1 MEPEKTKASIELD
14 GLSPTA
20 LVCLLITNVLDEEL
34 CSGRYHIYR
43 GTLSEN
49 GKELLRLWDYS
60 IDRMLVEKIYEDEEK
75 AQNEKRWIRNQI
87 KTVG

>member
-20 LVCLLITNVLDEEL
+20 LVCLLITNILDEEL
-34 CSGRYHIYR
+34 VPVAIIFTEEPCPK
-43 GTLSEN
+43 N

-60 IDRMLVEKIYEDEEK
+60 IDRLSVEKIYEDEEK
-75 AQNEKRWIRNQI
+75 AQNEKRWIRGQI